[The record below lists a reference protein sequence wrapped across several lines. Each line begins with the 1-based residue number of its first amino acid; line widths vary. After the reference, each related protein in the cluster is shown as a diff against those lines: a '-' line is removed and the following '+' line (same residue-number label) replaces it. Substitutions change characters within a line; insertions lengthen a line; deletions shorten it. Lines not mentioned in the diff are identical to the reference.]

1 MKTNRLIVLLLAM
14 VMVSCGKESQTQT
27 IVNPAV
33 QDSYSY
39 VIPVEQA
46 LQNLTDFLDQ
56 TGLKKTKSVDSGSV
70 SGVITVHSNR
80 NTKSA
85 VSDTPLLY
93 ATNFEDGGYAIMAA
107 DKRIDAEVIAVTE
120 RGTITEDD
128 FKSYDSFIAD
138 EDDDITEEMYNELSK
153 DGYVGISDKKSTTM
167 LVANLSRDYAEN
179 DLRGDGFSTGG
190 GFSMG
195 SSSSEAESYSW
206 VVKKNVDYL
215 LTTVWNQRSP
225 FNDLCPNVGL
235 FKREKASAGCV
246 PIAVGQ
252 IIAYHEYPSITAN
265 GIYVD
270 FEKIKAIRSKFKPY
284 EEGDELSKA
293 MAANYIQMIST
304 PLCCDVIYG
313 KVFGTPYGFALPTSA
328 KRCFEALGYQNV
340 ELNWN
345 YDEDRVIKSIDNG
358 CPVFMSAI
366 AGLVSG
372 HAWVVDGYMKRQ
384 YVSDSG
390 KVAYDQCL
398 VHCNWG
404 WMGSNNGYFVS
415 GIFKTS
421 EGVIFDNDRRI
432 SEDENY
438 WYAFNTITYEKP

>member
-1 MKTNRLIVLLLAM
+1 MKTNRLIILLMAM
-14 VMVSCGKESQTQT
+14 VVASCGKESQTET
-27 IVNPAV
+27 VVGPEL
-33 QDSYSY
+33 QDSY
-39 VIPVEQA
+39 VIPVDKA
-46 LQNLTDFLDQ
+46 LQNLSDFLDQ
-56 TGLKKTKSVDSGSV
+56 AGLKKTRSADAASV
-70 SGVITVHSNR
+70 SSVIMVYSNH

-138 EDDDITEEMYNELSK
+138 EDDDITEEMYNELNK
-153 DGYVGISDKKSTTM
+153 DGYVGVSDKKSTTM

-190 GFSMG
+190 GFSTG

-206 VVKKNVDYL
+206 VVEKNVDYL
-215 LTTVWNQRSP
+215 LTTVWGQWSP

-235 FKREKASAGCV
+235 FKREKAPAGCV

-252 IIAYHEYPSITAN
+252 IIAHHEYPSITAN
-265 GIYVD
+265 GIHVD
-270 FEKIKAIRSKFKPY
+270 FDSIKAIRSKFKPY
-284 EEGDELSKA
+284 EEVDELSKA
-293 MAANYIQMIST
+293 MAANYIQVIST
-304 PLCCDVIYG
+304 PLCCDVVYG
-313 KVFGTPYGFALPTSA
+313 KVFGEPYGFALPTSA

-340 ELNWN
+340 ELNWT

-384 YVSDSG
+384 YVSNSG
-390 KVAYDQCL
+390 KVGKNQCL

-404 WMGSNNGYFVS
+404 WNGLNNGYFVS
-415 GIFKTS
+415 GVFETAHPVIKDGSFS
-421 EGVIFDNDRRI
+421 ENI
-432 SEDENY
+432 DENY
-438 WYAFNTITYEKP
+438 WYAFNTITYAKP